1 MCSGFM
7 VLASWISQCN
17 YCPGLT
23 EQTTLFPGLKTC
35 HRSGSCQLL
44 GLKIPAIIVMRAVEA
59 EMVTEVEKDVLDEI
73 SDKHHTINKVMTIVQ
88 FLLRCKTQFRN
99 LQVVEQREIALK
111 KLIRKDSK
119 KVVMQL
125 ALKSTKISQGL

>member
-1 MCSGFM
+1 
-7 VLASWISQCN
+7 
-17 YCPGLT
+17 
-23 EQTTLFPGLKTC
+23 
-35 HRSGSCQLL
+35 
-44 GLKIPAIIVMRAVEA
+44 
-59 EMVTEVEKDVLDEI
+59 MVTEVEKDVLDEI

-125 ALKSTKISQGL
+125 ALKSTKISQGLRLMMTNPRRQSL